1 MVVVHTLAH
10 LVVIAAKSAL
20 LLLLLFLIL
29 FHLPTPLNL
38 LWTLLILTV
47 QGLCGSAFGLLV
59 ACLCQ
64 RVLTGLLFLSFSLYV
79 SLLFTGSMWTLLG
92 LHTIL
97 QSVVWIL
104 PQTEAIKTL
113 RNLLLV
119 GKPVLPVTLALVI
132 PSAWAAVFYCIVGC
146 VLSIWG

>member
-1 MVVVHTLAH
+1 MTRFTLDYTIVELFKVSILSHDPVHPRGT
-10 LVVIAAKSAL
+10 I
-20 LLLLLFLIL
+20 
-29 FHLPTPLNL
+29 
-38 LWTLLILTV
+38 
-47 QGLCGSAFGLLV
+47 Q
-59 ACLCQ
+59 
-64 RVLTGLLFLSFSLYV
+64 
-79 SLLFTGSMWTLLG
+79 GSMWTLLG

-132 PSAWAAVFYCIVGC
+132 PSAWAAGKCEVAYMRYTVTVTVTRTG
-146 VLSIWG
+146 VERHTGNEDKT